1 MPVRLRG
8 VCCLQMWA
16 GAPAKM
22 VSKVDATTIDFY
34 KAKTSET
41 VKLAAVH
48 LAEHS
53 KSLDLLVAEDEAR
66 KRRAGI
72 SDEYAT
78 QMGIRTQLDQAGQ
91 ARTARQT
98 LTF

>member
-1 MPVRLRG
+1 M
-8 VCCLQMWA
+8 
-16 GAPAKM
+16 
-22 VSKVDATTIDFY
+22 
-34 KAKTSET
+34 
-41 VKLAAVH
+41 
-48 LAEHS
+48 AEHS

-91 ARTARQT
+91 GRTARQT

>member
-1 MPVRLRG
+1 MSVLLTP
-8 VCCLQMWA
+8 QMWA

-22 VSKVDATTIDFY
+22 VSKVDAATIDFY
-34 KAKTSET
+34 KAKTDET
-41 VKLAAVH
+41 VKLASIH

-53 KSLDLLVAEDEAR
+53 KPLDLLVAEDEAR

-91 ARTARQT
+91 SRTARQT